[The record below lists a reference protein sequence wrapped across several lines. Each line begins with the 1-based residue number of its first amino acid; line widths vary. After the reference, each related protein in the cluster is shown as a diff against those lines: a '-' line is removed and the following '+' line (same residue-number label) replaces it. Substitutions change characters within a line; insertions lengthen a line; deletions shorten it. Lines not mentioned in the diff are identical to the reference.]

1 MLRILFVSS
10 GNSKE
15 GISPIIAAQG
25 KSIEKMDS
33 SIKIDYFTI
42 KGKGVKGY
50 LKAISKL
57 KKHLKNNNY
66 DIVHAH
72 YSLSA
77 IVASLA
83 GAKPLVVSLMGSDI
97 KAKKWFKWLILFFRN
112 FFWSCSIV
120 KSEDMRLSLGF
131 KNIQVIPNGVD
142 LNVFYPQEQKKCQ
155 TKLNWD
161 LEKKHIL
168 FPSNPER
175 PEKNYQL
182 LEDSVNQ
189 LGSKFIQI
197 HTLIDVPHKDVPFYL
212 NAADVV
218 VMTSLWEGSP
228 NAIKEAMACNR
239 LIVTTPVGD
248 TEWLLKKVEGSYIT
262 TFSSENVS
270 KNIKKALEYSMLNN
284 ETKSRE
290 RIKELGLSSELIANK
305 LIKNYKKNQ

>member
-1 MLRILFVSS
+1 M
-10 GNSKE
+10 
-15 GISPIIAAQG
+15 
-25 KSIEKMDS
+25 
-33 SIKIDYFTI
+33 
-42 KGKGVKGY
+42 
-50 LKAISKL
+50 
-57 KKHLKNNNY
+57 
-66 DIVHAH
+66 
-72 YSLSA
+72 
-77 IVASLA
+77 
-83 GAKPLVVSLMGSDI
+83 
-97 KAKKWFKWLILFFRN
+97 
-112 FFWSCSIV
+112 
-120 KSEDMRLSLGF
+120 
-131 KNIQVIPNGVD
+131 
-142 LNVFYPQEQKKCQ
+142 
-155 TKLNWD
+155 NWD